1 MIVCIVILFYGDVAS
16 NGDTFYWVNSYSVTY
31 AYLGICFLFYIS
43 FFFTMYKIINGIRI
57 LNKLNT
63 SEMYDKYI
71 STFRRF
77 TAVLCITFSVFSIN
91 LGNVIVR
98 DLGVN
103 LPGQILFWNF
113 LLAQIDELIS
123 CPAYVILYAF
133 NSTRFKELK
142 NILCFTD
149 RTSINCEIDD
159 DIPRLTKNRD
169 ITESY
174 DLIMINKYL

>member
-1 MIVCIVILFYGDVAS
+1 MI
-16 NGDTFYWVNSYSVTY
+16 
-31 AYLGICFLFYIS
+31 
-43 FFFTMYKIINGIRI
+43 K
-57 LNKLNT
+57 K
-63 SEMYDKYI
+63 I

-103 LPGQILFWNF
+103 LPGQILFGNF
-113 LLAQIDELIS
+113 LIAQIGELIS

-149 RTSINCEIDD
+149 RKSINCEIDD
-159 DIPRLTKNRD
+159 DIARLTKNRD